1 MGPAKLWAPG
11 AVWTTGEPGTVGP
24 ARDPAEPRG
33 APRSEPRGGGQ
44 HTTRGPRVLSP
55 KPPGCLPQPPR
66 QHAAAGSVQPG
77 PARRAAPCSAGLA
90 SLAPQG
96 TPDRGPMTH
105 AQTAII
111 RLTAQSRRQR
121 PERADR
127 GSPGRGCRPH
137 RGQEPGAG
145 RGGRRGRVRPRRCG
159 EGRDHRAAHVLRG
172 PGPGRLQAAAHRP
185 RGLPRPHV
193 GAAAGAQRGRVRL
206 RLGVIPTAAEADG
219 RPWGVVF
226 VRMAVGAERTGGKK
240 WGDRGPGTVDGGPRS
255 GGCGYSWSE
264 GPAVRGGARRP
275 DHEPDP
281 VAVPSSTPPLTRQ
294 CVRGPHRAP
303 WRGVRTRSG
312 AQPPPPRPGRGA
324 GGQAAGPA
332 AISGGCPALSLG
344 CHL

>member
-24 ARDPAEPRG
+24 ARDPAEPPG

-105 AQTAII
+105 AQTAIV

-127 GSPGRGCRPH
+127 GSPGWGCRPH
-137 RGQEPGAG
+137 RGQEPGPDGAG
-145 RGGRRGRVRPRRCG
+145 GGVGCDLGGAVRAVTTGPPTCCPDLGPGACRPRPTGPGVCPDLTWEPRRALSGAGCDSG
-159 EGRDHRAAHVLRG
+159 WGSSPRPQRRTADPGESCLCAWLWGPRGQEGRSGETGGLGQWTAA
-172 PGPGRLQAAAHRP
+172 PGLE
-185 RGLPRPHV
+185 
-193 GAAAGAQRGRVRL
+193 AAAGAGQRGRRS
-206 RLGVIPTAAEADG
+206 GE
-219 RPWGVVF
+219 
-226 VRMAVGAERTGGKK
+226 
-240 WGDRGPGTVDGGPRS
+240 GPGGQTTSLTPWP
-255 GGCGYSWSE
+255 CH
-264 GPAVRGGARRP
+264 PA
-275 DHEPDP
+275 
-281 VAVPSSTPPLTRQ
+281 
-294 CVRGPHRAP
+294 
-303 WRGVRTRSG
+303 
-312 AQPPPPRPGRGA
+312 PRP
-324 GGQAAGPA
+324 
-332 AISGGCPALSLG
+332 
-344 CHL
+344 